1 MGGCQVQHGKA
12 RMALNNLNYLDR
24 MMETIY
30 DWLENMIA
38 SLNDGEY
45 WHIPAD
51 DILIKIDKNKKEL
64 VMVMGDKKSDTY
76 QRLDSVI
83 SRVGYKLTTSK
94 SKQYFIP

>member
-38 SLNDGEY
+38 SLMMGNIG
-45 WHIPAD
+45 ISTD

-64 VMVMGDKKSDTY
+64 VMVMGDKESDTY

-94 SKQYFIP
+94 